1 MASVAI
7 CLFLG
12 SWFFFSWLKLR
23 QVEQEWEWVSQI
35 INVEGGMHDDSF
47 SLLRNVNKVTR
58 WMLRLRVKNL
68 CSLGS
73 ELNRNASYIYL
84 YCLPFVMLIVSLLSL
99 SVSFQS
105 TSISEF
111 YARWHVLPL
120 TECLTC
126 HFLPLFQW
134 GLISLLRGVSWNYLT
149 HMLPRIQHL
158 CCAPSVQQLLGLCL
172 LRMSLFSPPLS
183 PVRLLARKQT
193 SCM

>member
-84 YCLPFVMLIVSLLSL
+84 YCLPFVMLIVSL
-99 SVSFQS
+99 VSIYFH
-105 TSISEF
+105 F
-111 YARWHVLPL
+111 RVLCQAA
-120 TECLTC
+120 CLT
-126 HFLPLFQW
+126 FDWMFDMP
-134 GLISLLRGVSWNYLT
+134 
-149 HMLPRIQHL
+149 
-158 CCAPSVQQLLGLCL
+158 
-172 LRMSLFSPPLS
+172 FSPS
-183 PVRLLARKQT
+183 FSVRLNFT
-193 SCM
+193 S